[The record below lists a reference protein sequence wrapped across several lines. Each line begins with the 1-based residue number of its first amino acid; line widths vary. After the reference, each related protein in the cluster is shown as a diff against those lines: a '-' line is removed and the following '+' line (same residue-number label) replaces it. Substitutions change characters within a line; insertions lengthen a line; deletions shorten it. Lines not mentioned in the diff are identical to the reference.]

1 MSLTITIPGAVN
13 VTTGAMAPA
22 VLTIGVGVPGATG
35 PAGPAGP
42 GVPVGGT
49 AGQYL
54 QKIDGTNYN
63 TDWVTVNLGAYAV
76 KANNLSDLTNFGT
89 ARTNLGLGTMAV
101 ATAADYSTTTVA
113 NGLYYPL
120 SGNPSA
126 FLTSASLSG
135 YLTSATAASTYA
147 VIAAGQ
153 PTSGTVGQV
162 LTKNSGTNYDSSW
175 QTLIPG
181 DRYLTSSTTSLT
193 INNANKTLT
202 IGTGLSY
209 TTQQDI
215 VIAYDAA
222 NHMHARVLT
231 YNSGTGVMDV
241 DVLTHSGSGTYATWT
256 VNVGGAPALASV
268 VWGDITGTLG
278 NQTDLATALNSKLE
292 LAGGVL
298 TVNSTI
304 DASTTTQASVFSGT
318 GVTAELSANPSENS
332 SLQYS
337 GLQVQNAAGTMSVTP
352 AGLTFPNASTQT
364 VAYPG
369 TAGFLLKADN
379 LSGLAD
385 TAVSRTNLGLGT
397 MATATAADYST
408 ITVANGLYYPLSGN
422 PSAFLVAA
430 DIAGKA
436 PLASPALTGNVTI
449 VSNSSGAALFIEQA
463 GAGNILTLH
472 DQASDTTFVTIDA
485 NGKVNTIASEA
496 TNGAGFNIAHG
507 AAPTTPVNGD
517 IWTTTSGL
525 FMRQS
530 GVTKQYVDFDTS
542 QTINGNKTFSNATQ
556 TLGNSTAAGTIGIG
570 TGATIS
576 GATRTINIG
585 TASAAGSTNN
595 INIGGGSGTTNV
607 TLGGS
612 IALSGPITAVV
623 NNISLGTGT
632 GASLYAFGTGAT
644 ATGLTKAM
652 TIGTGGLAG
661 STTTIAIGSA
671 TSATTTTV
679 EGTVTLNGTAL
690 NLGTSTA
697 ASTINIGT
705 GATLTAT
712 TKAINIGTNGVSGST
727 TNINLGTTSGGAG
740 SITLSNNTTIN
751 ATLNVLGPNLT
762 LGSSTAASTINLGS
776 GATVSGSTKT
786 VNIGT
791 GGLASSTTTIIV
803 GSTNGTTTTL
813 QGTTNGVTA
822 AADTNS
828 VALATTAFVVGQA
841 GSATPLVNGTAAVG
855 TSLRYARQDHVHGTD
870 TSRAPLASPT
880 FTGTPTLPTGTI
892 ATTQTTGN
900 NTTAVATTAF
910 VQAAIP
916 ATATHIQSLQFAST
930 TAFTKVIDAS
940 SQLLAPSVIKIWPS
954 PSNVNGTSTSG
965 AGASAALSITGYILA
980 SPSAGVAG
988 SARCF
993 FANSASDLA
1002 AAMWGGTNPNSI
1014 NFGRRVSMAFRFS
1027 QYPSSTAS
1035 VTRVVLGKIHGAAV
1049 GDLATAGIGV
1059 KYVPNGANFDFQ
1071 LQVHNGTTLTT
1082 VTSSTQYAGGVADL
1096 EVVSD
1101 GAGNAVLYL
1110 NGNQVASTTGAPT
1123 GVTGANATVFAEV
1136 DSTASTANQPEATIG
1151 RLTVNTLNF

>member
-22 VLTIGVGVPGATG
+22 VLTVGVGVPGATG

-63 TDWVTVNLGAYAV
+63 TDWVTLNLAAYAPLASPTFTGDPQAPTPATSDNDTSIATTAFV
-76 KANNLSDLTNFGT
+76 KAQGYLTSAPVTSVAGRTGAITLSNTDIS
-89 ARTNLGLGTMAV
+89 GLGTMA
-101 ATAADYSTTTVA
+101 TASASNYSTTAVA
-113 NGLYYPL
+113 DTLYAP
-120 SGNPSA
+120 
-126 FLTSASLSG
+126 
-135 YLTSATAASTYA
+135 
-147 VIAAGQ
+147 IAAGL
-153 PTSGTVGQV
+153 PTGGTVGQV
-162 LTKNSGTNYDSSW
+162 LTKNSGTNYDASFA
-175 QTLIPG
+175 TLIPG

-215 VIAYDAA
+215 VIAHDAA

-304 DASTTTQASVFSGT
+304 DASTATQASVFSGT
-318 GVTAELSANPSENS
+318 GITAELSANPSENS
-332 SLQYS
+332 SLQYG
-337 GLQVQNAAGTMSVTP
+337 GLQVQNAVGTMSVTP
-352 AGLTFPNASTQT
+352 SGLTFPNASTQT

-369 TAGFLLKADN
+369 STGFLLKADN

-397 MATATAADYST
+397 MATATAANYST
-408 ITVANGLYYPLSGN
+408 TTVANGLYYPLSGN
-422 PSAFLVAA
+422 PSSFLVSA
-430 DIAGKA
+430 DITGKA
-436 PLASPALTGNVTI
+436 NLASPAFTGNVTI
-449 VSNSSGAALFIEQA
+449 TSSTGAALFIEQT
-463 GAGNILTLH
+463 GTGNILTLH
-472 DQASDTTFVTIDA
+472 DQATDTTFVTIDA
-485 NGKVNTIASEA
+485 NGKVSTIASEA

-517 IWTTTSGL
+517 IWTTTNGL
-525 FMRQS
+525 FLRQNSVTRQFVDLDGTQTIS
-530 GVTKQYVDFDTS
+530 GV
-542 QTINGNKTFSNATQ
+542 KTFSHPSQ
-556 TLGNSTAAGTIGIG
+556 TLGN
-570 TGATIS
+570 
-576 GATRTINIG
+576 
-585 TASAAGSTNN
+585 
-595 INIGGGSGTTNV
+595 
-607 TLGGS
+607 
-612 IALSGPITAVV
+612 
-623 NNISLGTGT
+623 
-632 GASLYAFGTGAT
+632 
-644 ATGLTKAM
+644 
-652 TIGTGGLAG
+652 
-661 STTTIAIGSA
+661 
-671 TSATTTTV
+671 
-679 EGTVTLNGTAL
+679 
-690 NLGTSTA
+690 STA

-712 TKAINIGTNGVSGST
+712 TKTINIGTNGVSGST
-727 TNINLGTTSGGAG
+727 TNI
-740 SITLSNNTTIN
+740 
-751 ATLNVLGPNLT
+751 T
-762 LGSSTAASTINLGS
+762 LGSATS
-776 GATVSGSTKT
+776 GATNAIQVNGPMT
-786 VNIGT
+786 VGNNFTATGLNINIGT
-791 GGLASSTTTIIV
+791 LTATAFYNFGTGALASGATRTIGIGTNALA
-803 GSTNGTTTTL
+803 GSTNAITIGSAAGTSTTTL
-813 QGTTNGVTA
+813 QGNTNGVTA

-828 VALATTAFVVGQA
+828 VALATTAYVVGQA

-880 FTGTPTLPTGTI
+880 FTGTPLSTTAAVDTNTTQIATTAFVVTQAAAATPLVNGTAAVGTSLRYARADHVHGTDTTRAPLASPTFTGTPTLPTGTI
-892 ATTQTTGN
+892 ATTQTVGN

-910 VQAAIP
+910 VTAAVP
-916 ATATHIQSLQFAST
+916 AAATHIQSLQFAST

-965 AGASAALSITGYILA
+965 AGAAASLSITGYILT

-993 FANSASDLA
+993 FGNSGGDLA
-1002 AAMWGGTNPNSI
+1002 AAMWGGTGNTTI

-1035 VTRVVLGKIHGAAV
+1035 VTRIVLGKVHGAAV

-1071 LQVHNGTTLTT
+1071 LQVHNGTTLTN

-1123 GVTGANATVFAEV
+1123 GVSSGNATVFAEV